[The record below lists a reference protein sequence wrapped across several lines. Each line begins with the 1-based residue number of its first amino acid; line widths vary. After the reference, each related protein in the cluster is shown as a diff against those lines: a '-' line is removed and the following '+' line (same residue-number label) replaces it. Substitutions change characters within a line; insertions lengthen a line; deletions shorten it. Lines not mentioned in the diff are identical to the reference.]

1 MQRAPLI
8 RWIELIFFAGMA
20 LMAGA
25 SMAQSRYPDRPIKLV
40 VPYPPGA
47 LTDLLARAIGERLG
61 ASLKQSVIVD
71 NKPGAGTLVGAE
83 YVAKQPA
90 DGYTLLMATSTTL
103 GISPALYQP
112 SPINP
117 VKDFV
122 PISQVGTVNF
132 FLIANLNFPAKNVR
146 EMIDAI
152 KKNPGKYNYASVGN
166 GSPHQLFMEA
176 LKTEYGLDIQ
186 HVPYKGTPAAL
197 TDLLAGSIQVMFADA
212 TIAVPNIQ
220 AGKVTALGTSAAK
233 QTTLAAIRAA
243 DRNDRRRLRL
253 AGVAGHRR
261 AGGNAEG
268 YRGEI
273 VRRVAEN
280 PGHARIQGTVVQV
293 WHGTHRAAHSRAV
306 LCDHRKRTAALGEG
320 HQRFRRKGRL
330 IRCEERTRGKYSRR
344 RPHPLSH
351 GGVVPIAAGATARRA
366 IRSNRSAA
374 ACAPSI
380 STGRH
385 S

>member
-1 MQRAPLI
+1 M
-8 RWIELIFFAGMA
+8 
-20 LMAGA
+20 
-25 SMAQSRYPDRPIKLV
+25 
-40 VPYPPGA
+40 
-47 LTDLLARAIGERLG
+47 
-61 ASLKQSVIVD
+61 IVD

-233 QTTLAAIRAA
+233 QTTLLPSVPPIAMIVVGYDWQAWQGIVAPAGTPKDIVAKLSGELQKIQATPEFKEQLFRFGMEPIAPHTPEQFSAIIVNEQPRWAKAIR
-243 DRNDRRRLRL
+243 D
-253 AGVAGHRR
+253 
-261 AGGNAEG
+261 
-268 YRGEI
+268 
-273 VRRVAEN
+273 
-280 PGHARIQGTVVQV
+280 
-293 WHGTHRAAHSRAV
+293 S
-306 LCDHRKRTAALGEG
+306 
-320 HQRFRRKGRL
+320 
-330 IRCEERTRGKYSRR
+330 
-344 RPHPLSH
+344 
-351 GGVVPIAAGATARRA
+351 GAKVD
-366 IRSNRSAA
+366 
-374 ACAPSI
+374 
-380 STGRH
+380 
-385 S
+385 